1 MRSMT
6 GYGYGIYKDE
16 NYVLEVE
23 MKSYNSRYL
32 EIQHNISYTLSQY
45 ENYIDSQIKNVAK
58 RGHIDLSVRLKVL
71 EASVSV
77 NVDRAA
83 LKEYMDAFSVI
94 EEETGKSPLFSDYL
108 GSDGVLTLVKSD
120 DAEVY
125 KRGLDSALSDALV
138 MLDKAKEREG
148 KGTYEDLL
156 RLGNDF
162 KSSVDYINGK
172 SAEIEEYFKNLF
184 TERYNE
190 LVADKEIDESR
201 LVEEVTLMMVKYSIN
216 EEIKRLYVHIREY
229 FNLLESDDAVGKRLD
244 FLAQEMNRETNTI
257 ASKSS
262 MASISSMT
270 IVMKDSI
277 ENIREQWRNIE

>member
-32 EIQHNISYTLSQY
+32 EIQHNISYTLSQH

-201 LVEEVTLMMVKYSIN
+201 LAEEVTLMMVKYSIN

-277 ENIREQWRNIE
+277 ENIREQLRNIE

>member
-1 MRSMT
+1 MKSMT

-45 ENYIDSQIKNVAK
+45 ENYIDTQIKKVAK

-125 KRGLDSALSDALV
+125 RSGLESALSDALR
-138 MLDKAKEREG
+138 MLGEAKEREG

-201 LVEEVTLMMVKYSIN
+201 LAEEVTLMMVKYSIN

-229 FNLLESDDAVGKRLD
+229 FNLIESDDAVGKRLD

-277 ENIREQWRNIE
+277 ENIREQLRNIE

>member
-156 RLGNDF
+156 RFGNDF

-277 ENIREQWRNIE
+277 ENIREQLRNIE

>member
-77 NVDRAA
+77 NFDRAA

-277 ENIREQWRNIE
+277 ENIREQLRNIE

>member
-94 EEETGKSPLFSDYL
+94 EEETGKSPLFLDYL

-277 ENIREQWRNIE
+277 ENIREQLRNIE

>member
-216 EEIKRLYVHIREY
+216 EEISRLNVHIAEY
-229 FNLLESDDAVGKRLD
+229 RRLLTLSEPVGKRLD
-244 FLAQEMNRETNTI
+244 FLCQEMQRECNTI
-257 ASKSS
+257 ASKSQLVEINLAVVS
-262 MASISSMT
+262 
-270 IVMKDSI
+270 MKDNI
-277 ENIREQWRNIE
+277 EDIREQLRNIE

>member
-71 EASVSV
+71 EASVNV
-77 NVDRAA
+77 NVDRVA
-83 LKEYMDAFSVI
+83 LKEFMDAFSVI

-277 ENIREQWRNIE
+277 ENIREQLRNIE

>member
-83 LKEYMDAFSVI
+83 LKE
-94 EEETGKSPLFSDYL
+94 
-108 GSDGVLTLVKSD
+108 
-120 DAEVY
+120 
-125 KRGLDSALSDALV
+125 
-138 MLDKAKEREG
+138 
-148 KGTYEDLL
+148 
-156 RLGNDF
+156 
-162 KSSVDYINGK
+162 
-172 SAEIEEYFKNLF
+172 
-184 TERYNE
+184 
-190 LVADKEIDESR
+190 
-201 LVEEVTLMMVKYSIN
+201 
-216 EEIKRLYVHIREY
+216 
-229 FNLLESDDAVGKRLD
+229 
-244 FLAQEMNRETNTI
+244 
-257 ASKSS
+257 
-262 MASISSMT
+262 
-270 IVMKDSI
+270 
-277 ENIREQWRNIE
+277 

>member
-156 RLGNDF
+156 EYYPFKYIDRRHIYKISELTPDAASVQICARLLSCEMFDMGF
-162 KSSVDYINGK
+162 HR
-172 SAEIEEYFKNLF
+172 A
-184 TERYNE
+184 R
-190 LVADKEIDESR
+190 LVAHVSDGSGIADLVWFKKAEHIAKHLKAGTQYIVFGSPTVFNGRYQFAHPELKPISEVELSQLGLQPYYNTSDK
-201 LVEEVTLMMVKYSIN
+201 
-216 EEIKRLYVHIREY
+216 
-229 FNLLESDDAVGKRLD
+229 
-244 FLAQEMNRETNTI
+244 
-257 ASKSS
+257 
-262 MASISSMT
+262 MT
-270 IVMKDSI
+270 IS
-277 ENIREQWRNIE
+277 

>member
-156 RLGNDF
+156 RLGNAF

-216 EEIKRLYVHIREY
+216 EEIKRLYVHTREY

-277 ENIREQWRNIE
+277 ENIREQLRNIE

>member
-1 MRSMT
+1 MKSMT

-45 ENYIDSQIKNVAK
+45 ENYIDTQIKKVAK

-108 GSDGVLTLVKSD
+108 GSDGVLTLLKSD

-125 KRGLDSALSDALV
+125 RSGLESALSDALR
-138 MLDKAKEREG
+138 MLGEAKEREG

-201 LVEEVTLMMVKYSIN
+201 LAEEVTLMMVKYSIN

-229 FNLLESDDAVGKRLD
+229 FNLIESDDAVGKRLD

-277 ENIREQWRNIE
+277 ENIREQLRNIE

>member
-32 EIQHNISYTLSQY
+32 EIQHNISYTLSQH

-277 ENIREQWRNIE
+277 ENIREQLRNIE